1 MTTTNQNNND
11 DEFYK
16 NMFTN
21 NNNNNNRIMGRR
33 KTITINEDTYRE
45 LVKVGVYG
53 ESMDYIIKRLL
64 DFYEKNRK

>member
-21 NNNNNNRIMGRR
+21 NNNNNRIIGRR

-53 ESMDYIIKRLL
+53 ESLDYIIKRLL

>member
-16 NMFTN
+16 NMFT
-21 NNNNNNRIMGRR
+21 NNNNNRIMGRR

-53 ESMDYIIKRLL
+53 ESIDDIIKRLL
-64 DFYEKNRK
+64 DFYERHRK

>member
-21 NNNNNNRIMGRR
+21 NNNNRMMGRR

>member
-16 NMFTN
+16 NIFT
-21 NNNNNNRIMGRR
+21 NNNRIMGRR

-53 ESMDYIIKRLL
+53 ESIDDIIKRLL
-64 DFYEKNRK
+64 DFYERNRK